1 MAGERERKEFPQCQA
16 LHGGAGRRH
25 TETGSGSKCPAE
37 GAGQEEAGRCWLL
50 WRLSCF
56 RLFATVSR
64 QASLTMGILQA
75 RILAWVAI
83 SFCRGSSDS
92 EVESKSA
99 LQADFFL
106 NRWSHQVLQPSG
118 LKSHLAVFC
127 CSEAARCGAQESQTG
142 RELEKPTESEAEGA
156 LRRGGVWTSASVPQS
171 APLPEAP
178 AVRRRG
184 EDPGAPELPGLPSA
198 AGFLNSPLL

>member
-1 MAGERERKEFPQCQA
+1 MPSSSRR
-16 LHGGAGRRH
+16 GGAPSHRDRKRKQMSSGRGGTRRGGPVLV
-25 TETGSGSKCPAE
+25 TLAAQLFSAFCDCIPPGFSVNGDSPSKNTGVGCHF
-37 GAGQEEAGRCWLL
+37 LL
-50 WRLSCF
+50 
-56 RLFATVSR
+56 
-64 QASLTMGILQA
+64 Q
-75 RILAWVAI
+75 
-83 SFCRGSSDS
+83 GSSDS

-127 CSEAARCGAQESQTG
+127 CSEAARCGTQQSQTG

-178 AVRRRG
+178 ALRRRG